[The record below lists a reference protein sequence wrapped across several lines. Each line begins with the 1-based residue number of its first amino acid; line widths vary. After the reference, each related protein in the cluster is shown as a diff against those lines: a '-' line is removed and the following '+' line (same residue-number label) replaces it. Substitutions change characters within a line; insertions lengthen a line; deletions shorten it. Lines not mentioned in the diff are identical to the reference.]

1 MALITSF
8 ENELRITQNS
18 TTMSHKNKAIDIIPP
33 KHIWVGEKSAPISLV
48 EFGDYESEACAKLQ
62 PVIAELLEAFAGKLK
77 FQFRHFPLTQV
88 HQRAHKAAEASVA
101 ASQHGRFWEMHDL
114 LFRHRRN
121 LGSISLREYAIEA
134 GVKDKNFIA
143 HLADSVFG
151 WTVRADLLEGLELG
165 VREVPAIFI
174 NGERF
179 TGVPNLVH
187 LSKAVRAALNQE
199 KAKRA

>member
-1 MALITSF
+1 MPAS
-8 ENELRITQNS
+8 
-18 TTMSHKNKAIDIIPP
+18 MSHKNKAIDIIPP
-33 KHIWVGEKSAPISLV
+33 KHIWVGDKSAPVSMI

-62 PVIAELLEAFAGKLK
+62 PVIEQLLGKFEGKLR

-101 ASQHGRFWEMHDL
+101 ASQHGRFWEMHNL

-121 LGSISLREYAIEA
+121 LGSISLRDYALEA
-134 GVKDKNFIA
+134 GVIDRNFISN
-143 HLADSVFG
+143 LTDSVFG

-165 VREVPAIFI
+165 VRAVPAIFI

-179 TGVPNLVH
+179 TGLPNLAQ
-187 LSKAVRAALNQE
+187 LSKAVEAELAKTKQ
-199 KAKRA
+199 KRA

>member
-1 MALITSF
+1 
-8 ENELRITQNS
+8 
-18 TTMSHKNKAIDIIPP
+18 MSHKNKAIDIIPP
-33 KHIWVGEKSAPISLV
+33 KHIWVGEKSAPVSLV

-62 PVIAELLEAFAGKLK
+62 PVIAQLLEAFSGKLK

-143 HLADSVFG
+143 HL
-151 WTVRADLLEGLELG
+151 
-165 VREVPAIFI
+165 IFI

-179 TGVPNLVH
+179 TGVPNLTQ
-187 LSKAVRAALNQE
+187 LSKAVQAALNQE
-199 KAKRA
+199 KARRA

>member
-1 MALITSF
+1 
-8 ENELRITQNS
+8 
-18 TTMSHKNKAIDIIPP
+18 MSHKNKAIDIIPP
-33 KHIWVGEKSAPISLV
+33 KHIWVGDKTAPVSLV

-62 PVIAELLEAFAGKLK
+62 PVIAQLLEAFSGKLR

-143 HLADSVFG
+143 HLTDSVFG
-151 WTVRADLLEGLELG
+151 WTVRADLLEGLEMG

-179 TGVPNLVH
+179 TGVPNH
-187 LSKAVRAALNQE
+187 AQLSKAVQAALNQE

>member
-1 MALITSF
+1 
-8 ENELRITQNS
+8 
-18 TTMSHKNKAIDIIPP
+18 MSHKNKAIDIIPP
-33 KHIWVGEKSAPISLV
+33 KHIWVGEKSAPVSLV

-62 PVIAELLEAFAGKLK
+62 PVIAELLEDFPGKLK

-101 ASQHGRFWEMHDL
+101 AAQHGRFWEMHDL

-143 HLADSVFG
+143 HLTDSVFG
-151 WTVRADLLEGLELG
+151 WTVRADLLEGLEMG

-174 NGERF
+174 NGERY
-179 TGVPNLVH
+179 TGLPSLAQ
-187 LSKAVRAALNQE
+187 LSKAVKSALNQE

>member
-1 MALITSF
+1 
-8 ENELRITQNS
+8 
-18 TTMSHKNKAIDIIPP
+18 MSHKNKAIDIIPP
-33 KHIWVGEKSAPISLV
+33 KHIWVGEKTASVSLI

-62 PVIAELLEAFAGKLK
+62 PVIAELLEAYSGKLR

-88 HQRAHKAAEASVA
+88 HQKAHKAAEASVA

-143 HLADSVFG
+143 HLTDSVFG

-174 NGERF
+174 NGERY
-179 TGVPNLVH
+179 TGLPNFAQ
-187 LSKAVRAALNQE
+187 LSKAVKSVLNQE
-199 KAKRA
+199 KEKRA